1 MTKKEKQ
8 ILAES
13 LQKQL
18 DRADQMWKEGYSHA
32 GIVGYLE
39 GTIKS
44 VIIELG
50 LPSK

>member
-18 DRADQMWKEGYSHA
+18 EIADVMWKDDKSPAY
-32 GIVGYLE
+32 IVGYLE
-39 GTIKS
+39 GVIKT